1 MLLMIMMIMRLLMA
15 LINTLNSFMAITM
28 KVSVRALKFTVRN
41 IYTKLS
47 YNTSSCDIMQQY
59 GISLQRWG
67 PGIVNQDD
75 TCWCIQIIDGG
86 YLIWTILN
94 PLMART
100 AVAPKISQTYHEKSM
115 QLIEICGVEI
125 NELVWL
131 TCHKCRPRHFEI
143 ATPSD
148 LGHLRARNPAS
159 WWLTSASQGEKK
171 MRHSYHFG
179 SFWAGSSGVDAVST
193 SIF

>member
-75 TCWCIQIIDGG
+75 TC
-86 YLIWTILN
+86 
-94 PLMART
+94 
-100 AVAPKISQTYHEKSM
+100 
-115 QLIEICGVEI
+115 
-125 NELVWL
+125 
-131 TCHKCRPRHFEI
+131 
-143 ATPSD
+143 
-148 LGHLRARNPAS
+148 
-159 WWLTSASQGEKK
+159 
-171 MRHSYHFG
+171 
-179 SFWAGSSGVDAVST
+179 
-193 SIF
+193 